1 MDKSKGYCFIVRR
14 DERHYLLRGYE
25 DQGSMVPREISLE
38 EKRVYAPTPMIHES
52 FFSILVAV
60 APTVQ
65 DTMVTASV
73 VSSPVVTTNENEEPI
88 LQEPIETVIAHKKEM
103 Q

>member
-1 MDKSKGYCFIVRR
+1 
-14 DERHYLLRGYE
+14 
-25 DQGSMVPREISLE
+25 
-38 EKRVYAPTPMIHES
+38 MIHES